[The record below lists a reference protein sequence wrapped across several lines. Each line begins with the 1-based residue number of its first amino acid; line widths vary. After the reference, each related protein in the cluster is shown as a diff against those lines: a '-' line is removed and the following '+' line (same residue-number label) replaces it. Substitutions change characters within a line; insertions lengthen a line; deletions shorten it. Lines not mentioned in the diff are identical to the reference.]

1 METLSDKLAL
11 IGRHIDRATTVLDAD
26 TTASPVLRAV
36 VGEFARK
43 HQKASTALGGAS
55 EQVARE
61 LVVELEQAGDSANVA
76 AKADMGASADSR
88 KAVDVAHN
96 SICVLK
102 FETKPA

>member
-1 METLSDKLAL
+1 MPIRPPRPCCAPWS
-11 IGRHIDRATTVLDAD
+11 
-26 TTASPVLRAV
+26 ASSP
-36 VGEFARK
+36 
-43 HQKASTALGGAS
+43 ASTRKPRAC
-55 EQVARE
+55 EQAARE

-88 KAVDVAHN
+88 KAVDIAHN